1 MQMELREFIKAEKIL
16 KVGQRVEIIVDGQ
29 PYSSRIEDFN
39 DVDLIL
45 AMPLDSKRRP
55 LLPESGTKIDACI
68 FSDQCVYQFFSKYKD
83 KLAAPIPV
91 WIVSLPVEVEKKQNR
106 KFVRVPAAIPIQ
118 VQIPDED
125 GGLSSPQLTE
135 TKDISGSGFLFIFK
149 QPVALKTKIVLETEV
164 LAQVGRI
171 KTFAEVVRCSKPV
184 PGRDL
189 YWIGVKFIGLAR
201 PLQNKLVQFV
211 FQKQREELAKRLK

>member
-1 MQMELREFIKAEKIL
+1 MQMELREFIKAEKVL
-16 KVGQRVEIIVDGQ
+16 KAGQRVEIIVDGQ

-39 DVDLIL
+39 EVDLIL

-55 LLPESGTKIDACI
+55 LLPDSGTQIDACI
-68 FSDQCVYQFFSKYKD
+68 FGEQCVYQFFSKYKD
-83 KLAAPIPV
+83 KRAAPIPV

-125 GGLSSPQLTE
+125 GGLSSPYLTE
-135 TKDISGSGFLFIFK
+135 TKDISGSGFLFVFDRPI
-149 QPVALKTKIVLETEV
+149 AMKTKIVLETEV
-164 LAQVGRI
+164 LAQVGRV

-184 PGRDL
+184 VGREL

-211 FQKQREELAKRLK
+211 FQKQREQLAKRLK